1 MAGLDLDY
9 ILDDD
14 QIGLFNDIP
23 DDEGKDTTTDEGG
36 EEETKEEVTE
46 IDANNLFGEESESVG
61 DEDED
66 SDEQGTEESSKQELG
81 ASPDNSEFFSSIAQA
96 FAEEGILPDL
106 DSSKIKTPEDFRN
119 AINDAIKAELTEQQ
133 NRVKEALDNNIQPDV
148 VRQYENILQFLD
160 NIDDNALKAEDE
172 RGEELRKRLILQD
185 FMNRGFSQ
193 ERAVKEV
200 KKALENGTDIE
211 DAADALQG
219 NKEYYKSQYAN
230 LVNQAKQ
237 RGEQQ
242 KQELNKRMDKLKSD
256 LVDGKAK
263 YLGDLELDKKTRQ
276 EIYDNITKPVFK
288 DKNTGQVFTAIQKY
302 EMENPDDFLTI
313 TGLLF
318 TLTDGYKNLDR
329 LTNRKVKKELQ
340 RGFRNL
346 ENKINSTSR
355 DSAGN
360 LRFTSGVGGE
370 DGDVYLGKG
379 LKLNI

>member
-23 DDEGKDTTTDEGG
+23 DDEGKDTTDEGS

-61 DEDED
+61 DGDEN
-66 SDEQGTEESSKQELG
+66 SDEQGAEESSKQELG
-81 ASPDNSEFFSSIAQA
+81 ASPDSSEFFSSIAQA

-106 DSSKIKTPEDFRN
+106 DSSTIKTPEDFRN

-148 VRQYENILQFLD
+148 VRQYESVLQFLD
-160 NIDDNALKAEDE
+160 GIDDDTLKAEDE

-185 FMNRGFSQ
+185 FINRGFSQ

-200 KKALENGTDIE
+200 KKAIENGTDIE
-211 DAADALQG
+211 DAVDALQG
-219 NKEYYKSQYAN
+219 NKEYYKGQYAN

-237 RGEQQ
+237 KGEQQ
-242 KQELNKRMDKLKSD
+242 KQELSKRIDKLKSD
-256 LVDGKAK
+256 LIDGKAK
-263 YLGDLELDKKTRQ
+263 FFGELELDKKTRQ

-288 DKNTGQVFTAIQKY
+288 DKSTGQVFTAIQKY

-329 LTNRKVKKELQ
+329 LTSRKVKKELQ
-340 RGFRNL
+340 KGFRNL
-346 ENKINSTSR
+346 ESKINNTSR

>member
-23 DDEGKDTTTDEGG
+23 DNEENNTTEEEGG
-36 EEETKEEVTE
+36 ENETQEEVTE

-61 DEDED
+61 DEEED
-66 SDEQGTEESSKQELG
+66 NDEQGAEESSKQELG
-81 ASPDNSEFFSSIAQA
+81 ASPDSSEFFPSIAQA
-96 FAEEGILPDL
+96 FVEEGILPDL
-106 DSSKIKTPEDFRN
+106 DSSKIKTPEDFRK

-148 VRQYENILQFLD
+148 VRQYENILQFLE

-200 KKALENGTDIE
+200 KKALENGTDID
-211 DAADALQG
+211 DAIDALQG
-219 NKEYYKSQYAN
+219 NKEYYRNQYSN
-230 LVNQAKQ
+230 LVNEAKQ
-237 RGEQQ
+237 KGEQQ
-242 KQELNKRMDKLKSD
+242 KQELSKRMDKLKSD
-256 LVDGKAK
+256 LVDGNAK
-263 YLGDLELDKKTRQ
+263 FLGDLELDKKTRQ
-276 EIYDNITKPVFK
+276 EIYDNITKPVYK
-288 DKNTGQVFTAIQKY
+288 DKSTGQVFTAIQKY
-302 EMENPDDFLTI
+302 EMEHPDDFLTI

-318 TLTDGYKNLDR
+318 TLTNGYENLDR
-329 LTNRKVKKELQ
+329 LTNRKVKKELTK
-340 RGFRNL
+340 GFRKL
-346 ENKINSTSR
+346 ESKINTTAR

-360 LRFTSGVGGE
+360 LRFTSGVGSE